1 MGKAARWLK
10 GFLGMKKDKEK
21 ERDNVGDT
29 SSSISSE
36 KREKK
41 RWSFGNSGRDNSL
54 IPQIPENLQV
64 KDVAWLRCYLAETE
78 REQNKHAIMVAAATA
93 AAVDAVA
100 AVAQAAVAAVRL
112 TSNGRGTLFGG
123 GRERWAAI
131 KVQTVFRGFLARKAL
146 RALKGLVKI
155 QALVRGYLVRKRFA
169 ATLHSMHAL
178 MRAQTSVRSQRARRS
193 VKKENIFQP
202 KNRPRKS
209 IAISSP
215 LSCSIPARITIP
227 NYKNRQDFD
236 WYLTGEEC
244 RFSTA
249 HITPRFSNSIR
260 SNAPA
265 TPAKIV
271 CGDSYFRPYSNF
283 PNYMANTQSFR
294 AKLRSHSAPKQRPE
308 PGQKKRLSL
317 NEIMVARNSISSVRM
332 QRSCY
337 QVDEGLDF

>member
-21 ERDNVGDT
+21 ERDNGGDT

-93 AAVDAVA
+93 AVVDAVV

-123 GRERWAAI
+123 GTERWAAI

-155 QALVRGYLVRKRFA
+155 QALVRGYLVRKRCA

-209 IAISSP
+209 IERFDG
-215 LSCSIPARITIP
+215 ARS
-227 NYKNRQDFD
+227 
-236 WYLTGEEC
+236 E
-244 RFSTA
+244 STA
-249 HITPRFSNSIR
+249 KGCMHLM
-260 SNAPA
+260 
-265 TPAKIV
+265 K
-271 CGDSYFRPYSNF
+271 
-283 PNYMANTQSFR
+283 
-294 AKLRSHSAPKQRPE
+294 
-308 PGQKKRLSL
+308 
-317 NEIMVARNSISSVRM
+317 
-332 QRSCY
+332 
-337 QVDEGLDF
+337 